1 MATRTRAIRLGGL
14 GLSALMALAI
24 AAPAVAQAEE
34 MDFSDVRV
42 AIVPGGPHPYFLPME
57 PGLADSVAANGLG
70 ESEFRS
76 PPAWDLNDQNQ
87 LLNSMA
93 AQGFNAFGIFP
104 GDANAT
110 NAIMSELSAAGFP
123 IMAIAGCVTEPT
135 DAAFCF
141 GTDVAASAYLG
152 TKALIE
158 AMGGEGA
165 IMHGTG
171 KLVDPN
177 TTLRMDAVDRAVAE
191 TDGKVTVVEH
201 IADIDDQENADAK
214 INSFLAAKG
223 DEIDGIV
230 TTAYIPSTVSAT
242 ALRNLADGRIHMVG
256 IDDDPIVLDA
266 IRDGIIDGT
275 MAQNPY
281 GQAFVGS
288 KVLAMLK
295 HGCTP
300 AEDAPY
306 FVSSG
311 TLLISADN
319 VETYGDDLKVLTE
332 GIAETF
338 PTEYLSCP

>member
-1 MATRTRAIRLGGL
+1 MATRSRAIRLGGL

-57 PGLADSVAANGLG
+57 PGLADSVAENGLG
-70 ESEFRS
+70 QSEFRA

-123 IMAIAGCVTEPT
+123 VMAIAGCVTEPT

-141 GTDVAASAYLG
+141 GTDVANSAYLG

-171 KLVDPN
+171 FLVDPN
-177 TTLRMDAVDRAVAE
+177 TTLRIDAVERAVAE
-191 TDGKVTVVEH
+191 TDGQGHDRGAPRRHRRPGVRGRE
-201 IADIDDQENADAK
+201 DQLVPGGSRRRDRRHRDHGLRALHGIGDR
-214 INSFLAAKG
+214 AAQ
-223 DEIDGIV
+223 
-230 TTAYIPSTVSAT
+230 P
-242 ALRNLADGRIHMVG
+242 R
-256 IDDDPIVLDA
+256 
-266 IRDGIIDGT
+266 
-275 MAQNPY
+275 
-281 GQAFVGS
+281 
-288 KVLAMLK
+288 
-295 HGCTP
+295 
-300 AEDAPY
+300 
-306 FVSSG
+306 
-311 TLLISADN
+311 
-319 VETYGDDLKVLTE
+319 
-332 GIAETF
+332 
-338 PTEYLSCP
+338 